1 MEIYTGLIMEYLIER
16 ATNINPKDDLEKL
29 LKSKK
34 NLRVKLGVD
43 PTAPDVTLGWYAIL
57 RMLKKF
63 QDYGH
68 TAVLILGEFT
78 AQVGDP
84 SGKSETRKV
93 MGENEIDD
101 NAKGVLPIIK
111 NILNEN
117 NLEIVSNKDWLSKLT
132 IQDMMELASKTTL
145 AQMMERDDFSKRF
158 SDNSPI
164 SLLEFFYPLYQG
176 YDSVAV
182 KADIEIGGND
192 QLWNLMLGREIQ
204 KSYDLSPQIAMTF
217 PQLNGTDGSS
227 TNADDRILFDE
238 TFVDK
243 IGLFNIN
250 TLGSGGQA
258 LKVNSAGSAFEFG
271 SAGGLVKLSHS
282 DFSGSSSVEFGDTLI
297 TDTYLTY
304 LVETKL
310 IFSANAGLQFQIS
323 PDNGVTNSYT
333 TTFSYQHSRNDSSSS
348 GGSKVTSSNYMTT
361 GWSPGNQTGDV
372 LLMTINL
379 QNFRETT
386 GYKWIKVHGNINAQG
401 SDYTWEGG
409 GELKLETKQN
419 YFKIYPASGTMTGY
433 ATIYGFLK

>member
-84 SGKSETRKV
+84 SGKSETREV

-101 NAKGVLPIIK
+101 NAKGVLPVIK

-117 NLEIVSNKDWLSKLT
+117 NLEIVTNKDWLSKLT

-176 YDSVAV
+176 YDSVAI

-217 PQLNGTDGSS
+217 PLLVGTDGSKKMS
-227 TNADDRILFDE
+227 QSLNNYISISDSPENIFGKIMSIPDEIMWDYFTMLTDLEISEIADFRKN
-238 TFVDK
+238 VDK
-243 IGLFNIN
+243 GKTNPFDYKKM
-250 TLGSGGQA
+250 LGKLIVSEIYD
-258 LKVNSAGSAFEFG
+258 KNSALVAESTFENITINKNLPENMPEINIDDEIDVHLPNFLTKNELTK
-271 SAGGLVKLSHS
+271 SNSEARRLIE
-282 DFSGSSSVEFGDTLI
+282 SGSVKIDDQKVELLDIKSSDLIGKTLQ
-297 TDTYLTY
+297 
-304 LVETKL
+304 VGK
-310 IFSANAGLQFQIS
+310 
-323 PDNGVTNSYT
+323 
-333 TTFSYQHSRNDSSSS
+333 R
-348 GGSKVTSSNYMTT
+348 K
-361 GWSPGNQTGDV
+361 
-372 LLMTINL
+372 
-379 QNFRETT
+379 
-386 GYKWIKVHGNINAQG
+386 
-401 SDYTWEGG
+401 
-409 GELKLETKQN
+409 
-419 YFKIYPASGTMTGY
+419 
-433 ATIYGFLK
+433 FLKINKK

>member
-1 MEIYTGLIMEYLIER
+1 MEYLIER

-57 RMLKKF
+57 RMLRKF

-111 NILNEN
+111 NILNED
-117 NLEIVSNKDWLSKLT
+117 NLEIVSNKEWLSKLT
-132 IQDMMELASKTTL
+132 IQDMMDLASKTTL

-158 SDNSPI
+158 NENSPI

-182 KADIEIGGND
+182 KADVEIGGND

-204 KSYDLSPQIAMTF
+204 KSYDLSPQIAITF
-217 PQLNGTDGSS
+217 PLLVGTDGSKKMS
-227 TNADDRILFDE
+227 QSLNNYISISDSPENIFGKIMSIPDEIMWDYFTMLTDLEISEIADFRKN
-238 TFVDK
+238 VDK
-243 IGLFNIN
+243 DKTNPFDYKKMLGKLIVSEIYDENSALVAESTFENITINKNLPENMPETNIN
-250 TLGSGGQA
+250 DEIDVHLPNFLTENELTKS
-258 LKVNSAGSAFEFG
+258 NSEARRLIE
-271 SAGGLVKLSHS
+271 
-282 DFSGSSSVEFGDTLI
+282 SGSVKIDDQKVELLDINSSDLIGKTLQ
-297 TDTYLTY
+297 
-304 LVETKL
+304 VGK
-310 IFSANAGLQFQIS
+310 
-323 PDNGVTNSYT
+323 
-333 TTFSYQHSRNDSSSS
+333 R
-348 GGSKVTSSNYMTT
+348 K
-361 GWSPGNQTGDV
+361 
-372 LLMTINL
+372 
-379 QNFRETT
+379 
-386 GYKWIKVHGNINAQG
+386 
-401 SDYTWEGG
+401 
-409 GELKLETKQN
+409 
-419 YFKIYPASGTMTGY
+419 
-433 ATIYGFLK
+433 FLKINKK

>member
-111 NILNEN
+111 NILNKN

-217 PQLNGTDGSS
+217 PLLVGTDGSKKMS
-227 TNADDRILFDE
+227 QSLNNYISISDSPENIFGKIMSIPDE
-238 TFVDK
+238 IMWDYFTMLTDLEISEIANFRKNVDK
-243 IGLFNIN
+243 GKTNPFDYKKM
-250 TLGSGGQA
+250 LGKLIVSEIYDE
-258 LKVNSAGSAFEFG
+258 NSALVAESTFENITINKNLPENMPETNIDDEIDVHLPNFLTENELTK
-271 SAGGLVKLSHS
+271 SNSEARRLIE
-282 DFSGSSSVEFGDTLI
+282 SGSVKIDDQKVELLDINSSDLIGKTLQ
-297 TDTYLTY
+297 
-304 LVETKL
+304 VGK
-310 IFSANAGLQFQIS
+310 
-323 PDNGVTNSYT
+323 
-333 TTFSYQHSRNDSSSS
+333 R
-348 GGSKVTSSNYMTT
+348 K
-361 GWSPGNQTGDV
+361 
-372 LLMTINL
+372 
-379 QNFRETT
+379 
-386 GYKWIKVHGNINAQG
+386 
-401 SDYTWEGG
+401 
-409 GELKLETKQN
+409 
-419 YFKIYPASGTMTGY
+419 
-433 ATIYGFLK
+433 FLKINKK

>member
-93 MGENEIDD
+93 MEENEIDD

-111 NILNEN
+111 NILNDN

-158 SDNSPI
+158 SDNNPI

-217 PQLNGTDGSS
+217 PLLVGTDGSKKMS
-227 TNADDRILFDE
+227 QSLNNYISISDSPENIFGKIMSIPDE
-238 TFVDK
+238 IMWDYFTMLTDLEISEIANFRKNVDK
-243 IGLFNIN
+243 GKTNPFDYKKM
-250 TLGSGGQA
+250 LGKLIVSEIYDE
-258 LKVNSAGSAFEFG
+258 NSALVAESTFENITINKNLPENMPETNIDDEIDIHLPNFLTENELTK
-271 SAGGLVKLSHS
+271 SNSEARRLIE
-282 DFSGSSSVEFGDTLI
+282 SGSVKIDDQKVELLDINSSDLIGKTLQ
-297 TDTYLTY
+297 
-304 LVETKL
+304 VGK
-310 IFSANAGLQFQIS
+310 
-323 PDNGVTNSYT
+323 
-333 TTFSYQHSRNDSSSS
+333 R
-348 GGSKVTSSNYMTT
+348 K
-361 GWSPGNQTGDV
+361 
-372 LLMTINL
+372 
-379 QNFRETT
+379 
-386 GYKWIKVHGNINAQG
+386 
-401 SDYTWEGG
+401 
-409 GELKLETKQN
+409 
-419 YFKIYPASGTMTGY
+419 
-433 ATIYGFLK
+433 FLKINKK

>member
-57 RMLKKF
+57 RMLRKF

-93 MGENEIDD
+93 MQENEIDD

-111 NILNEN
+111 NLLNTD
-117 NLEIVSNKDWLSKLT
+117 NLEIVSNKDWLSALT
-132 IQDMMELASKTTL
+132 IQDMMDLASKTTL

-158 SDNSPI
+158 NENSPI

-204 KSYDLSPQIAMTF
+204 KSYGLSPQIAITF
-217 PQLNGTDGSS
+217 PLLVGTDGSKKMS
-227 TNADDRILFDE
+227 QSLNNYISISDTPENIFGKIMSIPDE
-238 TFVDK
+238 IMWDYFTMLTDLEISEIANFKKNVDK
-243 IGLFNIN
+243 GKTNPFDYKKM
-250 TLGSGGQA
+250 LGKLIVSEIYDE
-258 LKVNSAGSAFEFG
+258 NSALAAESSFENITINKNLPDNMPETNIDDGIDVHLPNFLTENELTK
-271 SAGGLVKLSHS
+271 SNSEARRLIE
-282 DFSGSSSVEFGDTLI
+282 SGSVKINDQKVELLDINSSDLIDKTLQ
-297 TDTYLTY
+297 
-304 LVETKL
+304 VGK
-310 IFSANAGLQFQIS
+310 
-323 PDNGVTNSYT
+323 
-333 TTFSYQHSRNDSSSS
+333 R
-348 GGSKVTSSNYMTT
+348 K
-361 GWSPGNQTGDV
+361 
-372 LLMTINL
+372 
-379 QNFRETT
+379 
-386 GYKWIKVHGNINAQG
+386 
-401 SDYTWEGG
+401 
-409 GELKLETKQN
+409 
-419 YFKIYPASGTMTGY
+419 
-433 ATIYGFLK
+433 FLKINKK

>member
-93 MGENEIDD
+93 MEENEIDD

-111 NILNEN
+111 NILNDN

-158 SDNSPI
+158 NDNSPI

-217 PQLNGTDGSS
+217 PLLVGTDGSKKMS
-227 TNADDRILFDE
+227 QSLNNYISISDSPENIFGKIMSIPDE
-238 TFVDK
+238 IMWDYFTMLTDLEISEIANFIKNVDK
-243 IGLFNIN
+243 GKTNPFDYKKM
-250 TLGSGGQA
+250 LGKLIVSEIYDE
-258 LKVNSAGSAFEFG
+258 NSALVAESTFENITINKNLPENMPETNIDDEIDIHLPNFLTENELTK
-271 SAGGLVKLSHS
+271 SNSEARRLIE
-282 DFSGSSSVEFGDTLI
+282 SGSVKIDDQKVELLDINSSDLIGKTLQ
-297 TDTYLTY
+297 
-304 LVETKL
+304 VGK
-310 IFSANAGLQFQIS
+310 
-323 PDNGVTNSYT
+323 
-333 TTFSYQHSRNDSSSS
+333 R
-348 GGSKVTSSNYMTT
+348 K
-361 GWSPGNQTGDV
+361 
-372 LLMTINL
+372 
-379 QNFRETT
+379 
-386 GYKWIKVHGNINAQG
+386 
-401 SDYTWEGG
+401 
-409 GELKLETKQN
+409 
-419 YFKIYPASGTMTGY
+419 
-433 ATIYGFLK
+433 FLKINKK

>member
-1 MEIYTGLIMEYLIER
+1 MEYLIER

-57 RMLKKF
+57 RMLRKF

-93 MGENEIDD
+93 IEENEIDD

-111 NILNEN
+111 NILNED
-117 NLEIVSNKDWLSKLT
+117 NLEIVSNKEWLSKLT
-132 IQDMMELASKTTL
+132 IQDMMDLASKTTL

-158 SDNSPI
+158 NENSPI

-204 KSYDLSPQIAMTF
+204 KSYGLSPQIAITF
-217 PQLNGTDGSS
+217 PLLVGTDGSKKMS
-227 TNADDRILFDE
+227 QSLNNYISISDTPENIFGKVMSIPDEIMWDYFTMLTDLDISEIADLRKNVEKGKTNPFDYKKMLGKLIVTEIYDENNAEAAESSFENLTINKNLPENMPE
-238 TFVDK
+238 T
-243 IGLFNIN
+243 NIEEGIDVHLPN
-250 TLGSGGQA
+250 FLTENELTKS
-258 LKVNSAGSAFEFG
+258 NSEARRLIE
-271 SAGGLVKLSHS
+271 
-282 DFSGSSSVEFGDTLI
+282 SGSIKINDQKVELLDINSSDLIGKTLQ
-297 TDTYLTY
+297 
-304 LVETKL
+304 VGK
-310 IFSANAGLQFQIS
+310 
-323 PDNGVTNSYT
+323 
-333 TTFSYQHSRNDSSSS
+333 R
-348 GGSKVTSSNYMTT
+348 K
-361 GWSPGNQTGDV
+361 
-372 LLMTINL
+372 
-379 QNFRETT
+379 
-386 GYKWIKVHGNINAQG
+386 
-401 SDYTWEGG
+401 
-409 GELKLETKQN
+409 
-419 YFKIYPASGTMTGY
+419 
-433 ATIYGFLK
+433 FLKINKK

>member
-1 MEIYTGLIMEYLIER
+1 MEYLIER

-57 RMLKKF
+57 RMLRKF

-204 KSYDLSPQIAMTF
+204 KSYGLSPQIAMTF
-217 PQLNGTDGSS
+217 PLLVGTDGSKKMS
-227 TNADDRILFDE
+227 QSLNNYISISDSPENIFGKIMSIPDEIMWDYFTMLTDLEISEIADLRNN
-238 TFVDK
+238 VDK
-243 IGLFNIN
+243 GKTNPFEYKKM
-250 TLGSGGQA
+250 LGKLIVSEIYDE
-258 LKVNSAGSAFEFG
+258 NSASAAESTFENITINKNLPENMPETNIDDEIDIHLPNFLTENELTK
-271 SAGGLVKLSHS
+271 SNSEARRLIE
-282 DFSGSSSVEFGDTLI
+282 SGSVKIDDQKVELLDINSSDLIGKTLQ
-297 TDTYLTY
+297 
-304 LVETKL
+304 VGK
-310 IFSANAGLQFQIS
+310 
-323 PDNGVTNSYT
+323 
-333 TTFSYQHSRNDSSSS
+333 R
-348 GGSKVTSSNYMTT
+348 K
-361 GWSPGNQTGDV
+361 
-372 LLMTINL
+372 
-379 QNFRETT
+379 
-386 GYKWIKVHGNINAQG
+386 
-401 SDYTWEGG
+401 
-409 GELKLETKQN
+409 
-419 YFKIYPASGTMTGY
+419 
-433 ATIYGFLK
+433 FLKINKK

>member
-217 PQLNGTDGSS
+217 PLLVGTDGSKKMSQSLNNYISISDSPENIFGKIMSIPDEIMWDYFTMLTDLEISEIANFRKNVDKGETNPFDYKKMLGKLIVSEIYDENSALVAES
-227 TNADDRILFDE
+227 TFENITINKNLPENMPEINIDDEIDVHLPNFLTENELTKSNSEARRLIESGSVKIDDQKVELFDINSS
-238 TFVDK
+238 DLIGK
-243 IGLFNIN
+243 I
-250 TLGSGGQA
+250 
-258 LKVNSAGSAFEFG
+258 
-271 SAGGLVKLSHS
+271 
-282 DFSGSSSVEFGDTLI
+282 
-297 TDTYLTY
+297 
-304 LVETKL
+304 
-310 IFSANAGLQFQIS
+310 LQV
-323 PDNGVTNSYT
+323 GK
-333 TTFSYQHSRNDSSSS
+333 R
-348 GGSKVTSSNYMTT
+348 K
-361 GWSPGNQTGDV
+361 
-372 LLMTINL
+372 
-379 QNFRETT
+379 
-386 GYKWIKVHGNINAQG
+386 
-401 SDYTWEGG
+401 
-409 GELKLETKQN
+409 
-419 YFKIYPASGTMTGY
+419 
-433 ATIYGFLK
+433 FLKINKK

>member
-57 RMLKKF
+57 RMLRKF

-217 PQLNGTDGSS
+217 PLLVGTDGSKKMS
-227 TNADDRILFDE
+227 QSLNNYISISDSPENIFGKIMSIPDE
-238 TFVDK
+238 IMWDYFTMLTDLEISEIANFRKNVDK
-243 IGLFNIN
+243 GKTNPFDYKKM
-250 TLGSGGQA
+250 LGKLIVSEIYDE
-258 LKVNSAGSAFEFG
+258 NSALVAESTFENITINKNLPENMPETNIDDEIDVHLPNFLTENELTK
-271 SAGGLVKLSHS
+271 SNSEARRLIE
-282 DFSGSSSVEFGDTLI
+282 SGSVKIDDQKVELLDINSSDLIGKTLQ
-297 TDTYLTY
+297 
-304 LVETKL
+304 VGK
-310 IFSANAGLQFQIS
+310 
-323 PDNGVTNSYT
+323 
-333 TTFSYQHSRNDSSSS
+333 R
-348 GGSKVTSSNYMTT
+348 K
-361 GWSPGNQTGDV
+361 
-372 LLMTINL
+372 
-379 QNFRETT
+379 
-386 GYKWIKVHGNINAQG
+386 
-401 SDYTWEGG
+401 
-409 GELKLETKQN
+409 
-419 YFKIYPASGTMTGY
+419 
-433 ATIYGFLK
+433 FLKINKK

>member
-111 NILNEN
+111 NILNDN

-217 PQLNGTDGSS
+217 PLLVGTDGSKKMS
-227 TNADDRILFDE
+227 QSLNNYISISDSPENIFGKIMSIPDEIMWDYFTMLTDLEISEIADFKKN
-238 TFVDK
+238 VDK
-243 IGLFNIN
+243 GKTNPFDYKKMLGKLIVSEIYDENNALAAESSFENITIN
-250 TLGSGGQA
+250 KNLPENMPETNIEDEMDVHLPNFLTENELTKS
-258 LKVNSAGSAFEFG
+258 NSEARRLIE
-271 SAGGLVKLSHS
+271 
-282 DFSGSSSVEFGDTLI
+282 SGSVKIDDQKIELLDINSSDLIGKTLQ
-297 TDTYLTY
+297 
-304 LVETKL
+304 VGK
-310 IFSANAGLQFQIS
+310 
-323 PDNGVTNSYT
+323 
-333 TTFSYQHSRNDSSSS
+333 R
-348 GGSKVTSSNYMTT
+348 K
-361 GWSPGNQTGDV
+361 
-372 LLMTINL
+372 
-379 QNFRETT
+379 
-386 GYKWIKVHGNINAQG
+386 
-401 SDYTWEGG
+401 
-409 GELKLETKQN
+409 
-419 YFKIYPASGTMTGY
+419 
-433 ATIYGFLK
+433 FLKINKK

>member
-16 ATNINPKDDLEKL
+16 ATNINPTDDLEKL

-57 RMLKKF
+57 RMLRKF

-93 MGENEIDD
+93 MEENEIDD

-111 NILNEN
+111 NILNDN

-176 YDSVAV
+176 YDSVAI

-204 KSYDLSPQIAMTF
+204 KSFDLSPQIVMTF
-217 PQLNGTDGSS
+217 PLLVGTDGSKKMS
-227 TNADDRILFDE
+227 QSLNNYISISDSPENIFGKIMSIPDEIMWDYFTMLTDLEISEIADFRKI
-238 TFVDK
+238 VDK
-243 IGLFNIN
+243 GKTNPFDYKKM
-250 TLGSGGQA
+250 LGKLIVSEIYD
-258 LKVNSAGSAFEFG
+258 KNSA
-271 SAGGLVKLSHS
+271 LVAESTIENITINKNLPENMPEINIDDEIDVHLPNFLTEKELTKSNS
-282 DFSGSSSVEFGDTLI
+282 EARRLIESGSIKIDDQKIELLDINSSDLI
-297 TDTYLTY
+297 G
-304 LVETKL
+304 K
-310 IFSANAGLQFQIS
+310 ILQV
-323 PDNGVTNSYT
+323 GK
-333 TTFSYQHSRNDSSSS
+333 R
-348 GGSKVTSSNYMTT
+348 K
-361 GWSPGNQTGDV
+361 
-372 LLMTINL
+372 
-379 QNFRETT
+379 
-386 GYKWIKVHGNINAQG
+386 
-401 SDYTWEGG
+401 
-409 GELKLETKQN
+409 
-419 YFKIYPASGTMTGY
+419 
-433 ATIYGFLK
+433 FLKINKK

>member
-93 MGENEIDD
+93 MEENEIDD

-111 NILNEN
+111 NILNDN

-158 SDNSPI
+158 NDNSPI

-217 PQLNGTDGSS
+217 PLLVGTDGSKKMS
-227 TNADDRILFDE
+227 QSLNNYISISDTAENIFGKIMSIPDEIMWDYFTMLTDLEISEIADLRNN
-238 TFVDK
+238 VDK
-243 IGLFNIN
+243 GKTNPFEYKKM
-250 TLGSGGQA
+250 LGKLIVSEIYDE
-258 LKVNSAGSAFEFG
+258 NSASAAESSFENITINKNLPENMPETSIDDEIDVHVPNFLTENELTK
-271 SAGGLVKLSHS
+271 SNSEARRLIE
-282 DFSGSSSVEFGDTLI
+282 SGSVKIDDQKIELLDINSSDLIGKTLQ
-297 TDTYLTY
+297 
-304 LVETKL
+304 VGK
-310 IFSANAGLQFQIS
+310 
-323 PDNGVTNSYT
+323 
-333 TTFSYQHSRNDSSSS
+333 R
-348 GGSKVTSSNYMTT
+348 K
-361 GWSPGNQTGDV
+361 
-372 LLMTINL
+372 
-379 QNFRETT
+379 
-386 GYKWIKVHGNINAQG
+386 
-401 SDYTWEGG
+401 
-409 GELKLETKQN
+409 
-419 YFKIYPASGTMTGY
+419 
-433 ATIYGFLK
+433 FLKINKK

>member
-57 RMLKKF
+57 RMLRKF

-158 SDNSPI
+158 NDNSPI

-217 PQLNGTDGSS
+217 PLLVGTDGSKKMS
-227 TNADDRILFDE
+227 QSLNNYISISDSPENIFGKIMSIPDE
-238 TFVDK
+238 IMWDYFTMLTDLEISEIANFRKNVDK
-243 IGLFNIN
+243 GKTNPFDYKKM
-250 TLGSGGQA
+250 LGKLIVSEIYDE
-258 LKVNSAGSAFEFG
+258 NSALVAESTFENITINKNLPENMPEINIDDEIDVHLPNFLTENELTK
-271 SAGGLVKLSHS
+271 SNSEARRLIE
-282 DFSGSSSVEFGDTLI
+282 SGSVKIDDQKVELLDINSSDLIGKTLQ
-297 TDTYLTY
+297 
-304 LVETKL
+304 VGK
-310 IFSANAGLQFQIS
+310 
-323 PDNGVTNSYT
+323 
-333 TTFSYQHSRNDSSSS
+333 R
-348 GGSKVTSSNYMTT
+348 K
-361 GWSPGNQTGDV
+361 
-372 LLMTINL
+372 
-379 QNFRETT
+379 
-386 GYKWIKVHGNINAQG
+386 
-401 SDYTWEGG
+401 
-409 GELKLETKQN
+409 
-419 YFKIYPASGTMTGY
+419 
-433 ATIYGFLK
+433 FLKINKK

>member
-34 NLRVKLGVD
+34 NLRIKLGVD

-57 RMLKKF
+57 RMLRKF

-93 MGENEIDD
+93 MEENEIDD

-117 NLEIVSNKDWLSKLT
+117 NIEIVSNKDWLSKLT

-158 SDNSPI
+158 NDNSPI

-182 KADIEIGGND
+182 NADIEIGGND

-204 KSYDLSPQIAMTF
+204 KSYNLSPQIAMTF
-217 PQLNGTDGSS
+217 PLLVGTDGSKKMS
-227 TNADDRILFDE
+227 QSLNNYISISDTAENIFGKIMSIPDEIMWDYFTMLTDLEISEIADFRE
-238 TFVDK
+238 NVDK
-243 IGLFNIN
+243 GKTNPFDYKKMLGKLIVSEIYDENTALAAESSFENITIN
-250 TLGSGGQA
+250 KNLPENMPETNIEDEKDVHLPNFLTENELTKS
-258 LKVNSAGSAFEFG
+258 NSEARRLIE
-271 SAGGLVKLSHS
+271 
-282 DFSGSSSVEFGDTLI
+282 SGSVKIDDQKVELLDINSSDMIGKTLQ
-297 TDTYLTY
+297 
-304 LVETKL
+304 VGK
-310 IFSANAGLQFQIS
+310 
-323 PDNGVTNSYT
+323 
-333 TTFSYQHSRNDSSSS
+333 R
-348 GGSKVTSSNYMTT
+348 K
-361 GWSPGNQTGDV
+361 
-372 LLMTINL
+372 
-379 QNFRETT
+379 
-386 GYKWIKVHGNINAQG
+386 
-401 SDYTWEGG
+401 
-409 GELKLETKQN
+409 
-419 YFKIYPASGTMTGY
+419 
-433 ATIYGFLK
+433 FLKINKK

>member
-93 MGENEIDD
+93 MEENEIDD

-217 PQLNGTDGSS
+217 PLLVGTDGSKKMS
-227 TNADDRILFDE
+227 QSLNNYISISDSPENIFGKIMSIPDE
-238 TFVDK
+238 IMWDYFTMLTDLEISEIANFRKNVDK
-243 IGLFNIN
+243 GKTNPFDYKKM
-250 TLGSGGQA
+250 LGKLIVSEIYDE
-258 LKVNSAGSAFEFG
+258 NSALVAESTFENITINKNLPENMPETNIDDEIDVHLPNFLTENELTK
-271 SAGGLVKLSHS
+271 SNSEARRLIE
-282 DFSGSSSVEFGDTLI
+282 SGSVKIDDQKIELLDINSSDLIGKTLQ
-297 TDTYLTY
+297 
-304 LVETKL
+304 VGK
-310 IFSANAGLQFQIS
+310 
-323 PDNGVTNSYT
+323 
-333 TTFSYQHSRNDSSSS
+333 R
-348 GGSKVTSSNYMTT
+348 K
-361 GWSPGNQTGDV
+361 
-372 LLMTINL
+372 
-379 QNFRETT
+379 
-386 GYKWIKVHGNINAQG
+386 
-401 SDYTWEGG
+401 
-409 GELKLETKQN
+409 
-419 YFKIYPASGTMTGY
+419 
-433 ATIYGFLK
+433 FLKINKK